1 MDSPTARPLPVKHL
15 KSNGGKQD
23 IRTIDA
29 FGDAVLVNHNCYVYT
44 KVMIW
49 ANEAVFNEQPT
60 APERMMRAVKVIGQL
75 FRAKNWAAM
84 LDDNRALLAS
94 VVGDKKGT

>member
-1 MDSPTARPLPVKHL
+1 MNEGRP
-15 KSNGGKQD
+15 GGRSQA

-44 KVMIW
+44 KAMIL

-60 APERMMRAVKVIGQL
+60 APERMMRAVKVIDQM
-75 FRAKNWAAM
+75 FRAKNWATM

-94 VVGDKKGT
+94 VVGDKKGA